1 MGLPDFKAL
10 KEKVGIDDIA
20 YSLGYR
26 VNRLAGVGKF
36 VEMCLTDGNGK
47 HIDTIVIR
55 NPKDKAGQSF
65 FRHNAMGKGDVINF
79 IKENIDS
86 FHEQGRNQWEKIAN
100 ILRKFANEPIPDI
113 GDSAYL
119 KKMGYTESQH
129 FDASRYEVQPM
140 AEHLKNGMMYMTP
153 RGFSKETLK
162 TFSPFIV
169 RIKDLKS
176 DRFNDYNIGFPY
188 REPGKDEILGYEIR
202 GYGNFKGKVTGTNS
216 TTAAWIAS
224 LSREEN
230 LMAVRNVY
238 FAESAYDIMAFY
250 QANAMRI
257 DRETSVF
264 VSIGGTFSDRQVT
277 GIMRHY
283 ENANAV
289 DCFDNDLAGRIY
301 GIRMA
306 GLLSGKHLNIVKCDD
321 AVRITLDGKEVAFK
335 EAETTLQEVSR
346 HMGFS
351 SRMRQ
356 WKPPKAFK
364 DWNDVI
370 MNKPF
375 IQLTQKDKFE
385 RDAALEKRRSSG
397 LKA

>member
-188 REPGKDEILGYEIR
+188 REPGKDEILGYEVR

-230 LMAVRNVY
+230 PMAVRNVY

-277 GIMRHY
+277 GIMRYY

-335 EAETTLQEVSR
+335 EAETNLQEVSR

-375 IQLTQKDKFE
+375 IQLIQKDKFE

>member
-188 REPGKDEILGYEIR
+188 REPGKDEILGYEVR

-230 LMAVRNVY
+230 PMAIRNVY

-306 GLLSGKHLNIVKCDD
+306 GLLSGKHLNIVKCDE
-321 AVRITLDGKEVAFK
+321 AVRITLNGKEVAFK
-335 EAETTLQEVSR
+335 EAETTLLEVSR

>member
-36 VEMCLTDGNGK
+36 VEMCLMDGNGK

-176 DRFNDYNIGFPY
+176 ERFNDYNIGFPY
-188 REPGKDEILGYEIR
+188 SEPGKDEILGYEVR
-202 GYGNFKGKVTGTNS
+202 GDGNFKGKVTGTNS

-230 LMAVRNVY
+230 PMAVRNVY

-335 EAETTLQEVSR
+335 EAETNLQEVSR

>member
-86 FHEQGRNQWEKIAN
+86 FHEQGRNPWEKIAN

-230 LMAVRNVY
+230 PLAVRNVY

-277 GIMRHY
+277 GIMRYY

-335 EAETTLQEVSR
+335 EAETNLQEVSR

>member
-1 MGLPDFKAL
+1 MPDFKAL
-10 KEKVGIDDIA
+10 KEKVGIDDVA

-36 VEMCLTDGNGK
+36 VEMCLADGNGK
-47 HIDTIVIR
+47 RVDTIVIR

-79 IKENIDS
+79 IQENIGS

-100 ILRKFANEPIPDI
+100 VLRKFANEPIPDI

-119 KKMGYTESQH
+119 KKMGYTESLH

-176 DRFNDYNIGFPY
+176 ERFNDYNIGFPY
-188 REPGKDEILGYEIR
+188 SEPGKDEVLGYEVR

-216 TTAAWIAS
+216 TTAAWIVDMAKT
-224 LSREEN
+224 EN
-230 LMAVRNVY
+230 PMAVRNVY
-238 FAESAYDIMAFY
+238 FAESAYDIMAFH

-257 DRETSVF
+257 DSESSVF

-306 GLLSGKHLNIVKCDD
+306 GLLSGKHLNIVKADGF
-321 AVRITLDGKEVAFK
+321 VRIALDGREVALK
-335 EAETTLQEVSR
+335 EEETTLQEVSR
-346 HMGFS
+346 HMAFS
-351 SRMRQ
+351 NRMRQ

-370 MNKPF
+370 MDKPWVP
-375 IQLTQKDKFE
+375 LAQKDKFE
-385 RDAALEKRRSSG
+385 RDAALERRRSSG
-397 LKA
+397 LRT

>member
-1 MGLPDFKAL
+1 M
-10 KEKVGIDDIA
+10 
-20 YSLGYR
+20 
-26 VNRLAGVGKF
+26 
-36 VEMCLTDGNGK
+36 
-47 HIDTIVIR
+47 
-55 NPKDKAGQSF
+55 
-65 FRHNAMGKGDVINF
+65 
-79 IKENIDS
+79 
-86 FHEQGRNQWEKIAN
+86 
-100 ILRKFANEPIPDI
+100 
-113 GDSAYL
+113 
-119 KKMGYTESQH
+119 
-129 FDASRYEVQPM
+129 
-140 AEHLKNGMMYMTP
+140 
-153 RGFSKETLK
+153 
-162 TFSPFIV
+162 
-169 RIKDLKS
+169 
-176 DRFNDYNIGFPY
+176 
-188 REPGKDEILGYEIR
+188 R

-230 LMAVRNVY
+230 PLAVRNVY

-335 EAETTLQEVSR
+335 EAETTLQDVSR

>member
-176 DRFNDYNIGFPY
+176 ERFNDYNIGFPY
-188 REPGKDEILGYEIR
+188 REPGKDEILGYEVR

-224 LSREEN
+224 LSKEEN
-230 LMAVRNVY
+230 PMAIRNVY

-335 EAETTLQEVSR
+335 KAETTLQEVSR
-346 HMGFS
+346 HMDFS

-356 WKPPKAFK
+356 RKPPKAFK

-375 IQLTQKDKFE
+375 IQQTQKDKFE

>member
-188 REPGKDEILGYEIR
+188 REPGKDEILGYEVR

-230 LMAVRNVY
+230 PMAVRNVY

-277 GIMRHY
+277 GIMRYY

-306 GLLSGKHLNIVKCDD
+306 GLLSGKHLNIIKCDD
-321 AVRITLDGKEVAFK
+321 AVRITLNGKEVAFK
-335 EAETTLQEVSR
+335 ETETTLQEVSR
-346 HMGFS
+346 HMGFC

-385 RDAALEKRRSSG
+385 RDAALEKRRSSE

>member
-188 REPGKDEILGYEIR
+188 REPGKDEILGYEVR

-230 LMAVRNVY
+230 PMAIRNVY

-306 GLLSGKHLNIVKCDD
+306 GLLSGKHLNIVKCDE
-321 AVRITLDGKEVAFK
+321 AVRITLNGKEVAFK
-335 EAETTLQEVSR
+335 EAETTLLEVSR
-346 HMGFS
+346 HIGFS

>member
-1 MGLPDFKAL
+1 MGMPDFKAL
-10 KEKVGIDDIA
+10 KEKVGIDDVA

-36 VEMCLTDGNGK
+36 VEMCLADGNGK
-47 HIDTIVIR
+47 RVDTIVIR

-79 IKENIDS
+79 IQENIGS

-100 ILRKFANEPIPDI
+100 VLRKFANEPIPDI

-119 KKMGYTESQH
+119 KKMGYTESLH

-176 DRFNDYNIGFPY
+176 ERFNDYNIGFPY
-188 REPGKDEILGYEIR
+188 SEPGKDEVLGYEVR

-216 TTAAWIAS
+216 TTAAWIVDMAKT
-224 LSREEN
+224 EN
-230 LMAVRNVY
+230 PMAVRNVY
-238 FAESAYDIMAFY
+238 FAESAYDIMAFH

-257 DRETSVF
+257 DSESSVF

-306 GLLSGKHLNIVKCDD
+306 GLLSGKHLNIVKADGF
-321 AVRITLDGKEVAFK
+321 VRIALDGREVALK
-335 EAETTLQEVSR
+335 EEETTLQEVSR

-351 SRMRQ
+351 NRMRQ

-370 MNKPF
+370 MDKPWVP
-375 IQLTQKDKFE
+375 LAQKDKFE
-385 RDAALEKRRSSG
+385 RDAALERRRSSG
-397 LKA
+397 LRT

>member
-188 REPGKDEILGYEIR
+188 REPGKDEILGYEVR

-230 LMAVRNVY
+230 PMAVRNVY

-277 GIMRHY
+277 GIMRHF

-321 AVRITLDGKEVAFK
+321 AVRITLNGKEVAFK
-335 EAETTLQEVSR
+335 ETETTLQEVSR

-385 RDAALEKRRSSG
+385 RDAALEKRRSSE

>member
-230 LMAVRNVY
+230 PMAVRNVY

-335 EAETTLQEVSR
+335 EAETNLQEVSR

-356 WKPPKAFK
+356 WKPPEAFK

>member
-188 REPGKDEILGYEIR
+188 REPGKDEIFGYEVR

-230 LMAVRNVY
+230 PLAVRNVY

-335 EAETTLQEVSR
+335 EAETNLQEVSR

>member
-140 AEHLKNGMMYMTP
+140 AEHLKNGMMYMTL

-188 REPGKDEILGYEIR
+188 REPGKDEILGYEVR

-230 LMAVRNVY
+230 PMAVRNVY

-335 EAETTLQEVSR
+335 EAETNLQKVSR
-346 HMGFS
+346 HMGIS

>member
-1 MGLPDFKAL
+1 MGMPDFKAL
-10 KEKVGIDDIA
+10 KEKVGIDDVA
-20 YSLGYR
+20 YSVGYR

-36 VEMCLTDGNGK
+36 VEMCLADGNGK
-47 HIDTIVIR
+47 RVDTIVIR

-79 IKENIDS
+79 IQENIGS

-100 ILRKFANEPIPDI
+100 VLRKFANEPIPDI

-119 KKMGYTESQH
+119 KKMGYTESLH

-176 DRFNDYNIGFPY
+176 ERFNDYNIGFPY
-188 REPGKDEILGYEIR
+188 SEPGKDEVLGYEVR

-216 TTAAWIAS
+216 TTAAWIVDLAKT
-224 LSREEN
+224 EN
-230 LMAVRNVY
+230 PMAVRNVY
-238 FAESAYDIMAFY
+238 FAESAYDIMAFH

-257 DRETSVF
+257 DSESSVF

-306 GLLSGKHLNIVKCDD
+306 GLLSGKHLNIVKADGF
-321 AVRITLDGKEVAFK
+321 VRIALDGREVALK
-335 EAETTLQEVSR
+335 EEETTLQEVSR

-351 SRMRQ
+351 NRMRQ
-356 WKPPKAFK
+356 WKPPMAFK

-370 MNKPF
+370 MNKPWVP
-375 IQLTQKDKFE
+375 LAQKDKFE
-385 RDAALEKRRSSG
+385 RDAALERRRSSG
-397 LKA
+397 LRT

>member
-1 MGLPDFKAL
+1 MGMPDFKAL
-10 KEKVGIDDIA
+10 KEKVGIDDVA

-36 VEMCLTDGNGK
+36 VEMCLADGNGK
-47 HIDTIVIR
+47 RVDTIVIR

-79 IKENIDS
+79 IQENIGS

-100 ILRKFANEPIPDI
+100 VLRKFANEPIPDI

-119 KKMGYTESQH
+119 KKMGYTESLH

-176 DRFNDYNIGFPY
+176 ERFNDYNIGFPY
-188 REPGKDEILGYEIR
+188 SEPGKDEVLGYEVR

-216 TTAAWIAS
+216 TTAAWIVDLAKT
-224 LSREEN
+224 EN
-230 LMAVRNVY
+230 PMAVRNVY
-238 FAESAYDIMAFY
+238 FAESAYDIMAFH

-257 DRETSVF
+257 DSESSVF

-306 GLLSGKHLNIVKCDD
+306 GLLSGKHLNIVKADGF
-321 AVRITLDGKEVAFK
+321 VRIALDGREVALK
-335 EAETTLQEVSR
+335 EEETTLQEVSR

-351 SRMRQ
+351 NRMRQ
-356 WKPPKAFK
+356 WKPPMAFK

-370 MNKPF
+370 MNKPWVP
-375 IQLTQKDKFE
+375 LAQKDKFE
-385 RDAALEKRRSSG
+385 RDAALERRRSSG
-397 LKA
+397 LRT

>member
-1 MGLPDFKAL
+1 MGMPDFKAL
-10 KEKVGIDDIA
+10 KEKVGIDDVA

-36 VEMCLTDGNGK
+36 VEMCLADGNGK
-47 HIDTIVIR
+47 RVDTIVIR

-79 IKENIDS
+79 IQENIGS

-100 ILRKFANEPIPDI
+100 VLRKFANEPIPDI

-119 KKMGYTESQH
+119 KKMGYTESLH

-176 DRFNDYNIGFPY
+176 ERFNDYNIGFPY
-188 REPGKDEILGYEIR
+188 SEPGKDEVLGYEVR

-216 TTAAWIAS
+216 TTAAWIVDMAKD
-224 LSREEN
+224 EN
-230 LMAVRNVY
+230 PMAVRNVY
-238 FAESAYDIMAFY
+238 FAESAYDIMAFH

-257 DRETSVF
+257 DSESSVF

-306 GLLSGKHLNIVKCDD
+306 GLLSGKHLNIVKADGF
-321 AVRITLDGKEVAFK
+321 VRIALDGREVALK
-335 EAETTLQEVSR
+335 EEETTLQEVSR

-351 SRMRQ
+351 NRMRQ

-370 MNKPF
+370 MDKPWVP
-375 IQLTQKDKFE
+375 LAQKDKFE
-385 RDAALEKRRSSG
+385 RDAALERRRSSG
-397 LKA
+397 LRT

>member
-230 LMAVRNVY
+230 PMAVRNVY

-335 EAETTLQEVSR
+335 EAETNLQEVSR

-375 IQLTQKDKFE
+375 VQLTQKDKFE

>member
-1 MGLPDFKAL
+1 M
-10 KEKVGIDDIA
+10 
-20 YSLGYR
+20 
-26 VNRLAGVGKF
+26 NRLAGVGKF

-188 REPGKDEILGYEIR
+188 REPGKDEILGYEVR

-230 LMAVRNVY
+230 PLAVRNVY

-264 VSIGGTFSDRQVT
+264 VSIGGTFLRY
-277 GIMRHY
+277 Y

-335 EAETTLQEVSR
+335 EAETNLQEVSR

>member
-375 IQLTQKDKFE
+375 VQLTQKDKFE

>member
-1 MGLPDFKAL
+1 MPDFKAL
-10 KEKVGIDDIA
+10 KEKVGIDDVA

-36 VEMCLTDGNGK
+36 VEMCLADGNGK
-47 HIDTIVIR
+47 RVDTIVIR

-79 IKENIDS
+79 IQENIGS

-100 ILRKFANEPIPDI
+100 VLRKFANEPIPDI

-119 KKMGYTESQH
+119 KKMGYTESLH

-176 DRFNDYNIGFPY
+176 ERFNDYNIGFPY
-188 REPGKDEILGYEIR
+188 SEPGKDEVLGYEVR

-216 TTAAWIAS
+216 TTAAWIVDMAKT
-224 LSREEN
+224 EN
-230 LMAVRNVY
+230 PMAVRNVY
-238 FAESAYDIMAFY
+238 FAESAYDIMAFH

-257 DRETSVF
+257 DSESSVF

-306 GLLSGKHLNIVKCDD
+306 GLLSGKHLNIVKADGF
-321 AVRITLDGKEVAFK
+321 VRIALDGREVALK
-335 EAETTLQEVSR
+335 EEETTLQEVSR

-351 SRMRQ
+351 NRMRQ

-370 MNKPF
+370 MDKPWVP
-375 IQLTQKDKFE
+375 LAQKDKFE
-385 RDAALEKRRSSG
+385 RDAALERRRSSG
-397 LKA
+397 LRT

>member
-1 MGLPDFKAL
+1 MGMPDFKAL
-10 KEKVGIDDIA
+10 KEKVGIDDVA

-36 VEMCLTDGNGK
+36 VEMCLADGNGK
-47 HIDTIVIR
+47 RVDTIVIR

-79 IKENIDS
+79 IQENIGS

-100 ILRKFANEPIPDI
+100 VLRKFANEPIPDI

-119 KKMGYTESQH
+119 KKMGYTESLH

-176 DRFNDYNIGFPY
+176 ERFNDYNIGFPY
-188 REPGKDEILGYEIR
+188 SEPGKDEVLGYEVR

-216 TTAAWIAS
+216 TTAAWIVDMAKT
-224 LSREEN
+224 EN
-230 LMAVRNVY
+230 PMAVRNVY
-238 FAESAYDIMAFY
+238 FAESAYDIMAFH

-257 DRETSVF
+257 DSESSVF

-306 GLLSGKHLNIVKCDD
+306 GLLSRKHLNIVKADGF
-321 AVRITLDGKEVAFK
+321 VRIALDGREVALK
-335 EAETTLQEVSR
+335 EEETTLQEVSR

-351 SRMRQ
+351 NRMRQ

-370 MNKPF
+370 MDKPWVP
-375 IQLTQKDKFE
+375 LAQKDKFE
-385 RDAALEKRRSSG
+385 RDAALERRRSSG
-397 LKA
+397 LRT

>member
-36 VEMCLTDGNGK
+36 VEMCLADGNGK

-188 REPGKDEILGYEIR
+188 REPGKDEILGYEVR

-230 LMAVRNVY
+230 PMAVRNVY

-335 EAETTLQEVSR
+335 EAETNLHEVSR

>member
-1 MGLPDFKAL
+1 MGMPDFKAL
-10 KEKVGIDDIA
+10 KEKVGIDDVA

-36 VEMCLTDGNGK
+36 VEMCLADGNGK
-47 HIDTIVIR
+47 RVDTIVIR

-79 IKENIDS
+79 IQENIGS

-100 ILRKFANEPIPDI
+100 VLRKFANEPIPDI

-119 KKMGYTESQH
+119 KKMGYTESLH

-176 DRFNDYNIGFPY
+176 ERFNDYNIGFPY
-188 REPGKDEILGYEIR
+188 SEPGKDEVLGYEVR

-216 TTAAWIAS
+216 TTAAWIVDMAKT
-224 LSREEN
+224 EN
-230 LMAVRNVY
+230 PMAVRNVY
-238 FAESAYDIMAFY
+238 FAESAYDIMAFH

-257 DRETSVF
+257 DSESSVF

-306 GLLSGKHLNIVKCDD
+306 GLLSGKHLNIVKADGF
-321 AVRITLDGKEVAFK
+321 VRIALDGREVALK
-335 EAETTLQEVSR
+335 EEETTLQEVSR
-346 HMGFS
+346 HMAFS
-351 SRMRQ
+351 NRMRQ

-370 MNKPF
+370 MDKPWVP
-375 IQLTQKDKFE
+375 LAQKDKFE
-385 RDAALEKRRSSG
+385 RDAALERRRSSG
-397 LKA
+397 LRT

>member
-176 DRFNDYNIGFPY
+176 ERFNDYNIGFPY

-230 LMAVRNVY
+230 PMAIRNVY

-306 GLLSGKHLNIVKCDD
+306 GLLSGKHLNIIKCDD
-321 AVRITLDGKEVAFK
+321 AVRITLNGKEVAFK
-335 EAETTLQEVSR
+335 ETETTLQEVSR

-385 RDAALEKRRSSG
+385 RDAALEKRRSSE

>member
-188 REPGKDEILGYEIR
+188 REPGKDEILGYEVR

-230 LMAVRNVY
+230 PLAVRNVY

-351 SRMRQ
+351 NRMRQ
-356 WKPPKAFK
+356 WKPPKTFK

>member
-1 MGLPDFKAL
+1 MGMPDFKAL
-10 KEKVGIDDIA
+10 KEKVGIDDVA

-36 VEMCLTDGNGK
+36 VEMCLADGNGK
-47 HIDTIVIR
+47 RVDTIVIR

-79 IKENIDS
+79 IQENIGS

-100 ILRKFANEPIPDI
+100 VLRKFANEPIPDI

-119 KKMGYTESQH
+119 KKMGYTESLH

-176 DRFNDYNIGFPY
+176 ERFNDYNIGFPY
-188 REPGKDEILGYEIR
+188 SEPGKDEVLGYEVR

-216 TTAAWIAS
+216 TTAAWIVDMAKT
-224 LSREEN
+224 EN
-230 LMAVRNVY
+230 PMAVRNVY
-238 FAESAYDIMAFY
+238 FAESAYDIMAFH

-257 DRETSVF
+257 DSESSVF

-306 GLLSGKHLNIVKCDD
+306 GLLSGKHLNIVKADGF
-321 AVRITLDGKEVAFK
+321 VRIALDGREVALK
-335 EAETTLQEVSR
+335 EEDTTLQEVSR

-351 SRMRQ
+351 NRMRQ

-370 MNKPF
+370 MDKPWVP
-375 IQLTQKDKFE
+375 LAQKDKFE
-385 RDAALEKRRSSG
+385 RDAALERRRSSG
-397 LKA
+397 LRT

>member
-188 REPGKDEILGYEIR
+188 REPGKDEILGYEVR

-230 LMAVRNVY
+230 PLAVRNVY

-277 GIMRHY
+277 GIMRYY

-289 DCFDNDLAGRIY
+289 DCFDSDLAGRIY

-335 EAETTLQEVSR
+335 EAETNLQEVSR

>member
-188 REPGKDEILGYEIR
+188 REPGKDEILGYEVR

-230 LMAVRNVY
+230 PMAVRNVY

-335 EAETTLQEVSR
+335 EAETTLLEVSR

>member
-188 REPGKDEILGYEIR
+188 REPGKDEILGYEVR

-230 LMAVRNVY
+230 PMAVRNVY

-306 GLLSGKHLNIVKCDD
+306 GLLSGKHLNIIKCDD
-321 AVRITLDGKEVAFK
+321 AVRITLNGKEVAFK
-335 EAETTLQEVSR
+335 ETETTLQEVSR
-346 HMGFS
+346 HMGFC

-385 RDAALEKRRSSG
+385 RDAALEKRRSSE

>member
-140 AEHLKNGMMYMTP
+140 AEHLKNGMMYMTL

-188 REPGKDEILGYEIR
+188 REPGKDEILGYEVR

-230 LMAVRNVY
+230 PMAVRNVY

-335 EAETTLQEVSR
+335 EAETNLQEVSR

>member
-188 REPGKDEILGYEIR
+188 REPGKDEILGYEVR

-224 LSREEN
+224 LSKEEN
-230 LMAVRNVY
+230 PMAIRNVY

-335 EAETTLQEVSR
+335 ETETTLQEVSR

>member
-1 MGLPDFKAL
+1 MGMPDFKAL
-10 KEKVGIDDIA
+10 KEKVGIDDVA

-36 VEMCLTDGNGK
+36 VEMCLADGNGK
-47 HIDTIVIR
+47 RVDTIVIR

-79 IKENIDS
+79 IQENIGS

-100 ILRKFANEPIPDI
+100 VLRKFANEPIPDI

-119 KKMGYTESQH
+119 KKMGYTESLH

-176 DRFNDYNIGFPY
+176 ERFNDYNIGFPY
-188 REPGKDEILGYEIR
+188 SEPGKDEVLGYEVR

-216 TTAAWIAS
+216 TTAAWIVDMAKD
-224 LSREEN
+224 EN
-230 LMAVRNVY
+230 PMAVRNVY
-238 FAESAYDIMAFY
+238 FAESAYDIMAFH

-257 DRETSVF
+257 DSESSVF

-306 GLLSGKHLNIVKCDD
+306 GLLSGKHLNIVKADGF
-321 AVRITLDGKEVAFK
+321 VRIALDGREVALK
-335 EAETTLQEVSR
+335 EEETTLQEVSR

-351 SRMRQ
+351 NRMRQ

-370 MNKPF
+370 MDKPWVP
-375 IQLTQKDKFE
+375 LAQKDKFE
-385 RDAALEKRRSSG
+385 RDATLERRRSSG
-397 LKA
+397 LRT

>member
-36 VEMCLTDGNGK
+36 VEMCLMDGNGK

-65 FRHNAMGKGDVINF
+65 FRHNAMGKGDVINV

-119 KKMGYTESQH
+119 KKMGYTENQH

-188 REPGKDEILGYEIR
+188 REPGKDEIFGYEVR

-230 LMAVRNVY
+230 PLAVRNVY

-277 GIMRHY
+277 GIMRYY

-335 EAETTLQEVSR
+335 EAETNLQEVSR

>member
-188 REPGKDEILGYEIR
+188 REPGKDEIFGYEVR

-230 LMAVRNVY
+230 PLAVRNVY

-277 GIMRHY
+277 GIMRYY

-335 EAETTLQEVSR
+335 EAETNLQEVSR

>member
-36 VEMCLTDGNGK
+36 VEMCLADGNGK

-230 LMAVRNVY
+230 PMAVRNVY

-335 EAETTLQEVSR
+335 EAETNLHEVSR